1 MLLLQDQPAQSA
13 QKTIIFEKVIKTI
26 VPDKVGEHLQLDET
40 KTLRWRPVIMDGK
53 HAVIVTSGA
62 KTEAKDLFQII
73 FKKC

>member
-1 MLLLQDQPAQSA
+1 M
-13 QKTIIFEKVIKTI
+13 IKTI
-26 VPDKVGEHLQLDET
+26 VPDKIGEHLQLDET

-53 HAVIVTSGA
+53 RAVIVTSGA